1 MERRDGLVACLAEWQ
16 NGRMAEWQNGRQ
28 REQEKMFAT
37 REREAAIWRKRLTTT
52 VPETEEKALSK
63 REEFGR
69 FGLQNAI
76 SKQLIRRQQ
85 LRTIQANIFLFP

>member
-1 MERRDGLVACLAEWQ
+1 MPPGQ
-16 NGRMAEWQNGRQ
+16 NGRMAEWQAERA
-28 REQEKMFAT
+28 RKDVCHE
-37 REREAAIWRKRLTTT
+37 REREAAVWRKRLTTT

-63 REEFGR
+63 REKLSR

-76 SKQLIRRQQ
+76 SKQLIRRKQ